1 MRTDLAGQV
10 VVPIT
15 SAQAGSAAV
24 ARDAPAAPTGEG
36 GISKTAG
43 GGRELGRRLAR
54 GSAWAFL
61 AYVGGAG
68 LTFVAQL
75 VIARLMGATSYGA
88 YSYMLA
94 WISVLAYGATLGFNV
109 ALLRFVPTY
118 GVNEQWSLARGIIQF
133 ALGWSFAAA
142 VAIAVVGALI
152 VMASSE
158 RLHPELAHSMLIGMA
173 AVPLITMYLVG
184 GAVLRAFGGVV
195 SALLPERVVRD
206 GLLLTFVALI
216 ALTTSRPPNAT
227 LVTWA
232 LLASSAA
239 TAGLVAVI
247 ARRLW
252 LPDLRGVRPAYA
264 AREWWP
270 SVMPLMIMS
279 GVDVLM
285 TRTGVMLLGWTGN
298 IREAGIFAV
307 GFNVAMLLVLPRVAV
322 STMFAP
328 TVADLYARGDR
339 QALQKV
345 FANASTLSLAGSALL
360 ALPLLFTMGP
370 LLRWFGEDFAS
381 GSRIAYILVVGQVF
395 AAATGPQQ
403 SLLTMTGHERAAATM
418 MIAGAGLNIVGCVL
432 GIPRYGPIG
441 AALATTATMVVWNV
455 AMAIY
460 IHKHLNLLPG
470 LVSSLGWRRR
480 EPEPGN

>member
-1 MRTDLAGQV
+1 MRSDLTGQAV
-10 VVPIT
+10 VSSPRQESGPV
-15 SAQAGSAAV
+15 AV
-24 ARDAPAAPTGEG
+24 ERDARAAPADGAGASTATGRSG
-36 GISKTAG
+36 
-43 GGRELGRRLAR
+43 ELGRRLAR

-61 AYVGGAG
+61 AYVGGAA

-75 VIARLMGATSYGA
+75 VIARLMGATSYGV
-88 YSYMLA
+88 YSYVVA
-94 WISVLAYGATLGFNV
+94 WSSVLAYGSTLGFNV
-109 ALLRFVPTY
+109 ALLRFVPAY
-118 GVNEQWSLARGIIQF
+118 AVNEQWPLARGIILF
-133 ALGWSFAAA
+133 ALKWSLAAA
-142 VAIAVVGALI
+142 LATAVVGAVI
-152 VMASSE
+152 VLASSE
-158 RLHPELAHSMLIGMA
+158 RLHPDLTHSMLIGLA

-184 GAVLRAFGGVV
+184 GAVLRVFGGVV
-195 SALLPERVVRD
+195 SALLPERIVRD
-206 GLLLTFVALI
+206 SLLLTFIALI

-227 LVTWA
+227 LATAA
-232 LLASSAA
+232 LLVSSIA
-239 TAGLVAVI
+239 TVGLVAII

-252 LPDLRGVRPAYA
+252 LPGLRGVRPAYA
-264 AREWWP
+264 PRDWWP
-270 SVMPLMIMS
+270 ALMPLMVMS
-279 GVDVLM
+279 AVDVLM

-328 TVADLYARGDR
+328 TVSDLHARGDR

-360 ALPLLFTMGP
+360 ALPLLFLMGP

-381 GSRIAYILVVGQVF
+381 GSRIAYILVIGQVF

-403 SLLTMTGHERAAATM
+403 SLLTMTGHERAAAAL
-418 MIAGAGLNIVGCVL
+418 MIASAGLNILGCVL

-441 AALATTATMVVWNV
+441 AAMATTATMVAWNV

-460 IHKHLNLLPG
+460 IHRHLGLVPG
-470 LVSSLGWRRR
+470 LVSGLGWRRR
-480 EPEPGN
+480 EPG

>member
-1 MRTDLAGQV
+1 MRSDLTGQA
-10 VVPIT
+10 VVPNVRPDSGPAT
-15 SAQAGSAAV
+15 V
-24 ARDAPAAPTGEG
+24 ARDAP
-36 GISKTAG
+36 
-43 GGRELGRRLAR
+43 GGRASTTTGAASRDLGRRLAR

-61 AYVGGAG
+61 AYVGGAA

-75 VIARLMGATSYGA
+75 VIARLMGATSYGV
-88 YSYMLA
+88 YSYVLA
-94 WISVLAYGATLGFNV
+94 WISVLAYGSTLGFNV
-109 ALLRFVPTY
+109 VLLRFVPAY
-118 GVNEQWSLARGIIQF
+118 GVDEQWALARGIIRF
-133 ALGWSFAAA
+133 ALAWSLAAA
-142 VAIAVVGALI
+142 LVTAAVGALI

-184 GAVLRAFGGVV
+184 GAVLRVFGGVV

-206 GLLLTFVALI
+206 GLLLACVVLI
-216 ALTTSRPPNAT
+216 ALTTARPPNAT
-227 LVTWA
+227 LVTAA
-232 LLASSAA
+232 LLFSSAA
-239 TAGLVAVI
+239 TVGLVAII
-247 ARRLW
+247 AWRLW

-270 SVMPLMIMS
+270 SVMPLMVMT

-307 GFNVAMLLVLPRVAV
+307 GFNVSMLLVLPRVAV

-328 TVADLYARGDR
+328 TVADLHARGDR
-339 QALQKV
+339 QALQRV
-345 FANASTLSLAGSALL
+345 FANASTLSLAGSAAL
-360 ALPLLFTMGP
+360 AVPLLFLMGP

-381 GSRIAYILVVGQVF
+381 GSRIAYILVIGQVF

-403 SLLTMTGHERAAATM
+403 SLLTMTGHERAAAAM
-418 MIAGAGLNIVGCVL
+418 MIASAVLNIVGCLL

-441 AALATTATMVVWNV
+441 AALATTATMVAWNV
-455 AMAIY
+455 AMAVY

-470 LVSSLGWRRR
+470 LISALGWRRAG
-480 EPEPGN
+480 PGS